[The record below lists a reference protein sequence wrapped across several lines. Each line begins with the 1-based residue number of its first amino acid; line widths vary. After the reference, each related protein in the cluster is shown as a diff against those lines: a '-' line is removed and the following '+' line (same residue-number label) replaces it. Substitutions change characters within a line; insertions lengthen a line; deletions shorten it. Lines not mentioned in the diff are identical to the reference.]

1 MRLTS
6 LAAVARRTGFP
17 VVEENGWRGR
27 GVNFPGPVRSVICH
41 HDAAN
46 QAPWQFNTV
55 VRDGRTGLAGPLS
68 QFTIRRDGTIHVVAD
83 GRANHAGVTI
93 NDSIW
98 GGNYSI
104 GIEAANN
111 GVGEPWPRYQLDAYE
126 ALVAELCREFGLGT
140 DRVRGHKEIASPL
153 GRKID
158 PAGIDMNGFRSAVAH
173 RIAAGPGGG
182 GGTTPPPAPVDIH
195 TEPLLL
201 EECTMQLEPTDT
213 PKVVTVPLSG
223 LPGTELLLG
232 RAYQQFTVVGIKNI
246 QRVRDGGIGWGQW
259 TQGSQVVDPA
269 KPFEWPLSQYDVFAE
284 VEYVAPF
291 ARDAEGNITKNQ
303 NPVAVTVAK
312 AD

>member
-17 VVEENGWRGR
+17 VVEEHGWRGR
-27 GVNFPGPVRSVICH
+27 GVNFPGPVRSILCH

-55 VRDGRTGLAGPLS
+55 VRDGRSDLPGPLS

-93 NDSIW
+93 NDSVW

-126 ALVAELCREFGLGT
+126 ALVAELCREFGLGV
-140 DRVRGHKEIASPL
+140 DRVRGHKEVASPL

-158 PAGIDMNGFRSAVAH
+158 PAGIDMNGFRAAVAH
-173 RIAAGPGGG
+173 RIHVGPGGG
-182 GGTTPPPAPVDIH
+182 GSTPPPAIVHP
-195 TEPLLL
+195 TNYL
-201 EECTMQLEPTDT
+201 EEHNMELTPGQGQSRTLVVPTGAKSLVISLGWKQATIHKVGFFGFSPATGVNQLSE
-213 PKVVTVPLSG
+213 V
-223 LPGTELLLG
+223 
-232 RAYQQFTVVGIKNI
+232 
-246 QRVRDGGIGWGQW
+246 
-259 TQGSQVVDPA
+259 GSQVIDPA
-269 KPFEWPLSQYDVFAE
+269 RPY
-284 VEYVAPF
+284 
-291 ARDAEGNITKNQ
+291 I
-303 NPVAVTVAK
+303 VAVPNGALTCEINYDLEDGGVSAG
-312 AD
+312 AGFRTDF